1 MLLTAFVLIERRVKH
16 QLMPLHI
23 VWDRAR
29 GGSFAALFVTGAG
42 IFAVF
47 LFLTYFLQLTL
58 GFSPLKTGLAFLPL
72 TVALV
77 ITSTTVQTRVIQ
89 RTGVK
94 PLVPLGMALGVAG
107 MVLLTRL
114 TPTSSYGTDV
124 LPSLLVIGAGMGCIF
139 APAFSAA
146 TLRVA
151 SNEAG
156 IASAM
161 VNTSQQVGG
170 SVGTS
175 LLSTIYASAVASY
188 LTSHPHVPGLA
199 FAAQVHGDTTAF
211 WWAAGIFGV
220 GFLLALVILPV
231 RCEARPASARAALA
245 RYVIGNCN
253 YDESTDGAV
262 VTDGAGAREP
272 ALAP

>member
-1 MLLTAFVLIERRVKH
+1 MLIERRVEH
-16 QLMPLHI
+16 PLLPLHI

-29 GGSFAALFVTGAG
+29 GGSYTALLVTGAG

-47 LFLTYFLQLTL
+47 LFLTYFLQQNL

-72 TVALV
+72 TAVLV

-94 PLVPLGMALGVAG
+94 PLVLLGMALGVVA
-107 MVLLTRL
+107 MVLFTQL
-114 TPTSSYGTDV
+114 TPTSSYGTGV
-124 LPSLLVIGAGMGCIF
+124 LPGLLVIGVGMGCIF

-146 TLRVA
+146 TLGVA
-151 SNEAG
+151 PNEAG

-170 SVGTS
+170 SIGTS

-188 LTSHPHVPGLA
+188 LTTHLHVRGLA
-199 FAAQVHGDTTAF
+199 AAAQVHGETTAF

-220 GFLLALVILPV
+220 GFLLALLILPGQ
-231 RCEARPASARAALA
+231 CEARTATTMTALA
-245 RYVIGNCN
+245 RHAIGNCHH
-253 YDESTDGAV
+253 DESVDGAA
-262 VTDGAGAREP
+262 VTDRSGSPEP
-272 ALAP
+272 ALAA